1 MSRYLPDP
9 SIPVAD
15 LGRAVHAALDAARE
29 AGAPLL
35 ALAYPPQQSGASW
48 HVTALEAATSDVRFG
63 FHSGS
68 PEWDRQAVEREFRRR
83 GYDSLAGMLR
93 QEWTELPDGG
103 RCTHLFSDPHDPDD
117 WWS

>member
-15 LGRAVHAALDAARE
+15 LGRAVHAALGDARE

-35 ALAYPPQQSGASW
+35 AIAYPSPQPGGSW
-48 HVTALEAATSDVRFG
+48 HVTALETDTSDVRFG

-68 PEWDRQAVEREFRRR
+68 PEWDSVAVEREFRRR
-83 GYDSLAGMLR
+83 GYDSLAGVLR
-93 QEWTELPDGG
+93 QEWTGLADGG
-103 RCTHLFSDPHDPDD
+103 RCTRLFSDPHGEDD
-117 WWS
+117 HWS